1 MLIHCFAKPGGPFGC
16 SLITLGAIFV
26 ELLALRA
33 RRPHVAHEFAAP
45 DLFVDINI
53 CHVLPHR
60 FNKIYRK
67 TCAPSLFGLDHLLL
81 LFDLRLFE
89 KAVAFGGAGAPR
101 GMFLKS
107 TGRA

>member
-1 MLIHCFAKPGGPFGC
+1 
-16 SLITLGAIFV
+16 
-26 ELLALRA
+26 
-33 RRPHVAHEFAAP
+33 
-45 DLFVDINI
+45 
-53 CHVLPHR
+53 VLPHR